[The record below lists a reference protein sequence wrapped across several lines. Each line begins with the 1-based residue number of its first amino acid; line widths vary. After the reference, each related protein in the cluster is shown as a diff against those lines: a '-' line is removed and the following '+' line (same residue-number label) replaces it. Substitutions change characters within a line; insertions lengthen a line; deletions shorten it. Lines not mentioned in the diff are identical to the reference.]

1 MSYVIDHMEERYL
14 LYDSSEYQY
23 LFGPCDMY
31 MCADSQYLSV
41 WTNPEG
47 GIATA
52 LQKMNKFTC
61 ISFDLESQGKFIYL
75 SWIAFHKFPYVI
87 NLRKFVTILVHG

>member
-1 MSYVIDHMEERYL
+1 MEERYL

-31 MCADSQYLSV
+31 MCVDSQYLSV

-47 GIATA
+47 GIATGYRVA
-52 LQKMNKFTC
+52 NILFK
-61 ISFDLESQGKFIYL
+61 S
-75 SWIAFHKFPYVI
+75 I
-87 NLRKFVTILVHG
+87 NYINIGR